1 MNRNKVVYS
10 ELKDQSKAQEAF
22 NAGKLAGAM
31 ARYGYESTPVRN
43 DAHGADFIAYRVGND
58 PLLIQLKGRPTIARK
73 YIDKG
78 IWMAFPSTDP
88 DSHVMYMVPH
98 EALVE
103 IWRENQPR
111 GNAFESQSWLTG
123 DGYSTDGQWIYKALA
138 DYALGAD

>member
-31 ARYGYESTPVRN
+31 ARYGYELTPVRN
-43 DAHGADFIAYRVGND
+43 DAHGADFIAYRVGNP
-58 PLLIQLKGRPTIARK
+58 PLLIQLKGRPEIREA
-73 YIDKG
+73 YIGKK

-98 EALVE
+98 DTLAKIWKKGNPTLVTS
-103 IWRENQPR
+103 
-111 GNAFESQSWLTG
+111 ASWKKGKYNGTP
-123 DGYSTDGQWIYKALA
+123 QWLYKELA
-138 DYALGAD
+138 RYALGDD